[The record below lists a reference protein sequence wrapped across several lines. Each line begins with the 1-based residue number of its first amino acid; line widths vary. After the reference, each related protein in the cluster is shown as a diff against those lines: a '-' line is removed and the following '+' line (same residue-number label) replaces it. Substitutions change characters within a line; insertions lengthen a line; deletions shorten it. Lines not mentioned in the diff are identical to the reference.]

1 MTYLFVG
8 EDEFSKDIKLK
19 KIKQEL
25 NLTQLESFNF
35 EILYSKDLDL
45 RTLQERLLLLPVKAR
60 QRLILIKDTP
70 HLKSDIKKFLLSFL
84 KKPLTHVSLV
94 LEAREID
101 EGEQFFNK
109 ISGLVRVINF
119 RRTRG
124 VNTFTLTDHI
134 RYKRIRQ
141 AMRILSQ
148 LLLQGERPEMI
159 LGAIRYQLDRER
171 LDLSERKRK
180 LSFLLNCDIDIKRGR
195 LKPRFALERLVIQLC
210 HF

>member
-8 EDEFSKDIKLK
+8 EDDFSKDIKLK

-25 NLTQLESFNF
+25 FSPELEPFNF
-35 EILYSKDLDL
+35 EIFYSKDLIL
-45 RTLQERLLLLPVKAR
+45 RTLQERLLILPIKAK
-60 QRLILIKDTP
+60 QRLILIKDIP
-70 HLKSDIKKFLLSFL
+70 HLSSDIKEFLLSFL
-84 KKPLTHVSLV
+84 KKPFSHVSLV
-94 LEAREID
+94 LDARDID
-101 EGEQFFNK
+101 EGKQFFNR
-109 ISGLVRVINF
+109 ISRLVRVINF
-119 RRTRG
+119 HRSREI
-124 VNTFTLTDHI
+124 NPFTLTDHI

-171 LDLSERKRK
+171 LNLSERKRK
-180 LSFLLNCDIDIKRGR
+180 LGFLLNCDIDIKRGR